1 MKTLFLKRTG
11 GGLNNQ
17 KMIFLALLI
26 EAIEKNSPIALP
38 YFINFIANK
47 SKNNLRDRFYFSY
60 TYKFFHRDIDLFTVF
75 DKISINT
82 FFEKYNIKINNYITS
97 RYTGK

>member
-82 FFEKYNIKINNYITS
+82 FFEKYNIKINN
-97 RYTGK
+97 

>member
-26 EAIEKNSPIALP
+26 KAIEKNAPIALP
-38 YFINFIANK
+38 YFINFISNK
-47 SKNNLRDRFYFSY
+47 SKKNLRDKFYFSY
-60 TYKFFHRDIDLFTVF
+60 TYK
-75 DKISINT
+75 
-82 FFEKYNIKINNYITS
+82 
-97 RYTGK
+97 